1 MEPSKGLVVRAM
13 AGRDRGGYFVVVDAA
28 EGFAWI
34 ADGKRRK
41 LAAPKRKK
49 IRHLQSTRQT
59 VPMEDVTDK
68 KLMSSW
74 HMCLANCG

>member
-34 ADGKRRK
+34 A
-41 LAAPKRKK
+41 APKRKK

-68 KLMSSW
+68 KLRNM
-74 HMCLANCG
+74 LKQYG

>member
-34 ADGKRRK
+34 ADGKR
-41 LAAPKRKK
+41 
-49 IRHLQSTRQT
+49 
-59 VPMEDVTDK
+59 PMEDVTDK
-68 KLMSSW
+68 KLRNM
-74 HMCLANCG
+74 LKQYG

>member
-13 AGRDRGGYFVVVDAA
+13 AGRDRGGYFVVVDSA

-68 KLMSSW
+68 KLRNM
-74 HMCLANCG
+74 LKQYG

>member
-28 EGFAWI
+28 EAWI

-68 KLMSSW
+68 KLRNM
-74 HMCLANCG
+74 LKQYG